1 MSFCKKK
8 FKKKAQGGI
17 PWAFTVDPHG
27 LKVYFTSLHFP
38 YFSLKIRWR
47 SLPVGVMGLSSSL
60 MKSTVLGILY
70 PAIFPLQCSTSSFSV
85 TVFPAWRVTT
95 AFTDSPHFSWGTP
108 ITPTYLTAG

>member
-27 LKVYFTSLHFP
+27 LEVYFESLHFP

-47 SLPVGVMGLSSSL
+47 ILPVGVMGISSSL
-60 MKSTVLGILY
+60 IKSTDLGILY
-70 PAIFPLQCSTSSFSV
+70 PAIFPLQWSISSFSV
-85 TVFPAWRVTT
+85 TVLSCCKVTT
-95 AFTDSPHFSWGTP
+95 AFTDSPHFSWGIP
-108 ITPTYLTAG
+108 ITA